1 MNGDSSGTQCSRK
14 SVKQLEKRKKSCF
27 GFWKKTQNRGLRILK
42 HWLIPDFKKKQKVM
56 ILKSE
61 EYVKCMH
68 SNTGGFQ
75 EPRRP
80 NRWGSGCQ

>member
-1 MNGDSSGTQCSRK
+1 MVILVGPSVREKVLSNSKNVK
-14 SVKQLEKRKKSCF
+14 SHVLVF
-27 GFWKKTQNRGLRILK
+27 GKKTQNRGLRILK
-42 HWLIPDFKKKQKVM
+42 HWLIPDFKKNKKVM